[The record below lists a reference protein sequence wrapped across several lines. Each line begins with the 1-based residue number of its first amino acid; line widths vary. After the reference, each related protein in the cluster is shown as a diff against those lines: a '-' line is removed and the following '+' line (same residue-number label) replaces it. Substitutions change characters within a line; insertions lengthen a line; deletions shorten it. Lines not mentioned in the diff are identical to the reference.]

1 MKKLFSFILVSV
13 LLLACGSNTNADS
26 SGIAIR
32 YGVKIKYLDS
42 AQTVYTRCIP
52 EDTVVLEGRTF
63 IKVWGISNCTHHL
76 PILIEVK

>member
-13 LLLACGSNTNADS
+13 LLLACAGNNNADS
-26 SGIAIR
+26 DITIKN
-32 YGVKIKYLDS
+32 GVEIKYLDS
-42 AQTVYTRCIP
+42 AHTSYTRCIS
-52 EDTVVLEGRTF
+52 EDTIVLEGRTF